1 MPATRSL
8 KPLLKFTLVLCLVV
22 VLYRSFVSPFLSTS
36 SLPNLKKDDVQ
47 ARNAESEGKKRVS
60 WKKETQDGSSRVGG
74 LAGGGGQGGGYLG
87 VGEEVAGT
95 REKQRQMEQENK
107 PLPPPPF
114 NEEERPGRPQVP
126 KDKKKQVQ
134 QIVKQVPE
142 RVPDWV
148 VANEIERVEDNGE
161 KVLVKPG
168 KKGVRVGKGKG
179 VEKKVSDADTFKQEL
194 DKMKQRKQQK
204 QLGGNGKDK
213 DGEDTRDAPSRT
225 VPQDVEFV
233 DEGEKERNM
242 DSKVYHLVDEDDE
255 LDSAQR
261 GDSDARMALSG
272 QRKKGPLIQV
282 GGAGNAAGEKAAA
295 VVGGGVAG
303 AVAGAAGAAVDA
315 VKAKGKDKWKGK
327 GWDQRF
333 RKQPG
338 EKDKEDPEGGADA
351 VTEAEG
357 VDKPADSV
365 DASRQNENLAEEES
379 AAPEKL
385 LVQHPLVARFLQQDI
400 SHYGGGSSSERSQV
414 AFVDADEEDAPPG
427 RKPKSEDLPLAP
439 GPPEKHNLT
448 VCALVPNEQR
458 FLPEWI
464 LYHSLL
470 GVSRFALYDTSLPG
484 AFGGEEIDQ
493 LADSM
498 REEGGGGE
506 NAPTVEE
513 LKAQVA
519 VSNAGREGLDEKGMI
534 RRERVRGLEEWIDKG
549 RVKMFYMKFKNPR
562 ATHDVHALMLEN
574 CLERFGPTSNWLA
587 HLDVDE
593 FLSLSTPL
601 YGSDEP
607 YSSQQSEAAPD
618 HVYPLHDLLAAP
630 ALESALCV
638 PVPELN
644 YRNLGVRELKR
655 SQGVLETQV
664 HRDVLGEVKESSRSS
679 EERGSLP
686 QKTLIRT
693 GFSSDPGVSF
703 SGPHSCELLSAG
715 DESDDGIRDSQGNI
729 LASRDGLYHSQNLP
743 IEPLAIAHYVQ
754 RDLLDCHSKLSSVA
768 DPLSLL
774 PKGRGSV
781 SCEAHYL
788 PSAAELSSPT
798 WRSDPANEDLKTVP
812 LLGSVLED
820 RRMAT
825 SWAGRAAKTIGEAW
839 RKSHERGMRRTS
851 KAEREKLVSRVRHK
865 VEILSY

>member
-8 KPLLKFTLVLCLVV
+8 KPLLKFTVLVCFIF
-22 VLYRSFVSPFLSTS
+22 VLYRSFVQPRFTTS
-36 SLPNLKKDDVQ
+36 SSTTTPESFTYPVPQKGNRAVEEKKGINWG
-47 ARNAESEGKKRVS
+47 RESDSGVRP
-60 WKKETQDGSSRVGG
+60 GGAPVGG
-74 LAGGGGQGGGYLG
+74 G
-87 VGEEVAGT
+87 
-95 REKQRQMEQENK
+95 REDEGIANGFKPKQQQQQQ
-107 PLPPPPF
+107 F
-114 NEEERPGRPQVP
+114 NEFDRPKKPTKQQLEKERLQQKKKIEQVAQQVP
-126 KDKKKQVQ
+126 D
-134 QIVKQVPE
+134 QVPN
-142 RVPDWV
+142 WV
-148 VANEIERVEDNGE
+148 VAKEIERVEDNGA
-161 KVLVKPG
+161 KVPVG
-168 KKGVRVGKGKG
+168 KKKGG
-179 VEKKVSDADTFKQEL
+179 GDAEETFKKEL
-194 DKMKQRKQQK
+194 EKMKERKEQK
-204 QLGGNGKDK
+204 LSGGRKKLN
-213 DGEDTRDAPSRT
+213 EDDDDDEKGDVPPSRT
-225 VPQDVEFV
+225 VPKEQDGPVAA
-233 DEGEKERNM
+233 ERNR
-242 DSKVYHLVDEDDE
+242 KVYHLVDEDDE
-255 LDSAQR
+255 LDAAQR
-261 GDSDARMALSG
+261 GDSDARLALAG

-282 GGAGNAAGEKAAA
+282 GGAGNAAGEKLA
-295 VVGGGVAG
+295 GVAG
-303 AVAGAAGAAVDA
+303 AGAGVAGAAAEA

-333 RKQPG
+333 KKQGG
-338 EKDKEDPEGGADA
+338 EKDKEDEQDGTVEGEEKKEVVEKVADA
-351 VTEAEG
+351 L
-357 VDKPADSV
+357 DSNK
-365 DASRQNENLAEEES
+365 QKQIEEEEQS
-379 AAPEKL
+379 ASADKL
-385 LVQHPLVARFLQQDI
+385 LVQHPLVARFLKQDI
-400 SHYGGGSSSERSQV
+400 SHNGGGSPRERSQV
-414 AFVDADEEDAPPG
+414 TFVSPDEEDASPG
-427 RKPKSEDLPLAP
+427 HKPKEEDDAVLPLTP
-439 GPPEKHNLT
+439 SSPQRHNLT

-534 RRERVRGLEEWIDKG
+534 RRERVRGLEEWIDKD

-562 ATHDVHALMLEN
+562 ASHDVHALMLEN
-574 CLERFGPTSNWLA
+574 CVERFGGTSNWLA

-601 YGSDEP
+601 YGTDEP
-607 YSSQQSEAAPD
+607 YSVQATSSTSDTAD
-618 HVYPLHDLLAAP
+618 HVYPLHDLLASPTLDA
-630 ALESALCV
+630 ALCL

-644 YRNLGVRELKR
+644 YRNLGIKELKR

-664 HRDVLGEVKESSRSS
+664 HRDVLGEVKESPRSF

-686 QKTLIRT
+686 QKTLIHT
-693 GFSSDPGVSF
+693 GFSSEPGVAF
-703 SGPHSCELLSAG
+703 SGPHSCTI
-715 DESDDGIRDSQGNI
+715 DDLDDAIRDSQGNV

-774 PKGRGSV
+774 PKGRGSI

-788 PSAAELSSPT
+788 PSAAELASET
-798 WRSDPANEDLKTVP
+798 WRNDPANEDLKKVP
-812 LLGSVLED
+812 PLGSVLED

-825 SWAGRAAKTIGEAW
+825 SWAARSAKVIGDAW
-839 RKSHERGMRRTS
+839 RRSQERGMRRLS
-851 KAEREKLVSRVRHK
+851 KSEREKLVSRVRLK

>member
-8 KPLLKFTLVLCLVV
+8 KPLLKFTVLFCFIF
-22 VLYRSFVSPFLSTS
+22 VLYRSFVQPRFASPTTTSETSTY
-36 SLPNLKKDDVQ
+36 PVPQKGN
-47 ARNAESEGKKRVS
+47 RV
-60 WKKETQDGSSRVGG
+60 
-74 LAGGGGQGGGYLG
+74 AGGGNGEKKGINWGRESDSGVKAGGAPVGGGRDDEG
-87 VGEEVAGT
+87 IAVGF
-95 REKQRQMEQENK
+95 RPK
-107 PLPPPPF
+107 PQQQF
-114 NEEERPGRPQVP
+114 NEYDEP
-126 KDKKKQVQ
+126 KKPIRQQLEKDRLQQKKKIEQVA
-134 QIVKQVPE
+134 KQVPNQ
-142 RVPDWV
+142 VPNWV
-148 VANEIERVEDNGE
+148 VAKEIERVEDNGA
-161 KVLVKPG
+161 KVPVG
-168 KKGVRVGKGKG
+168 KKKGG
-179 VEKKVSDADTFKQEL
+179 DAEETFKKEL
-194 DKMKQRKQQK
+194 EKMKERKEQK
-204 QLGGNGKDK
+204 LSGGRKKLNND
-213 DGEDTRDAPSRT
+213 DDEEEQDNPPPRT
-225 VPQDVEFV
+225 VPKGGD
-233 DEGEKERNM
+233 DAIAAEGNR
-242 DSKVYHLVDEDDE
+242 KVYHLVDEDDE
-255 LDSAQR
+255 LDAAQR
-261 GDSDARMALSG
+261 GDSDARLALTG

-282 GGAGNAAGEKAAA
+282 GGAGNAAGEK
-295 VVGGGVAG
+295 
-303 AVAGAAGAAVDA
+303 VAGAAGAGAGAGAAGAAAEA

-333 RKQPG
+333 KKQGG
-338 EKDKEDPEGGADA
+338 EKDKEEEQES
-351 VTEAEG
+351 TAEG
-357 VDKPADSV
+357 EEKREAVDKAADLIDSKKQ
-365 DASRQNENLAEEES
+365 RQIEDEEQS
-379 AAPEKL
+379 ATADQL
-385 LVQHPLVARFLQQDI
+385 LVQHPLVARFLKQDI
-400 SHYGGGSSSERSQV
+400 SHNGRGSPHERSQV
-414 AFVDADEEDAPPG
+414 TFVSSDDEDVSPG
-427 RKPKSEDLPLAP
+427 RKPKEDDDSVLPLT
-439 GPPEKHNLT
+439 PPSPERHNLT

-534 RRERVRGLEEWIDKG
+534 RRERVRGLEEWIDKD

-562 ATHDVHALMLEN
+562 ASHDVHALMLEN
-574 CLERFGPTSNWLA
+574 CVERFGATSNWLA

-601 YGSDEP
+601 YGTDEP
-607 YSSQQSEAAPD
+607 HSVQASSSTPNTAD
-618 HVYPLHDLLAAP
+618 HVYPLHDLLASP
-630 ALESALCV
+630 ALDAALCL

-644 YRNLGVRELKR
+644 YRNLGIKELKR

-664 HRDVLGEVKESSRSS
+664 HRDVLGEVKESSRSF

-686 QKTLIRT
+686 QKTLIHT
-693 GFSSDPGVSF
+693 GFSSEPGVAF
-703 SGPHSCELLSAG
+703 SGPHSCTI
-715 DESDDGIRDSQGNI
+715 DDLEDAIRDSQGNI

-774 PKGRGSV
+774 PKGRGSI

-788 PSAAELSSPT
+788 PSAAELASDT
-798 WRSDPANEDLKTVP
+798 WRNDPANEDLKKVP
-812 LLGSVLED
+812 PLGSVLED

-825 SWAGRAAKTIGEAW
+825 SWAARSAKVIGDAW
-839 RKSHERGMRRTS
+839 RKSQERGMRKLS
-851 KAEREKLVSRVRHK
+851 KSEREKLVSRVRHK